1 MQHEIITTISISAS
15 PERVWEVLMDFARY
29 PEWNP
34 FVRSI
39 EGSPTEGSVL
49 QVRIE
54 PPGGKAMT
62 FRPIVLRRSEGREFI
77 WKGKLLFPGVFDG
90 EHYFRL
96 ERAASDSTR
105 FTQGEQFTGLLV
117 PLLRRSLE
125 RGTKAGFEAMNLAVK
140 QQVEKT

>member
-62 FRPIVLRRSEGREFI
+62 FRPVVLRRSEGREFPSTTAI
-77 WKGKLLFPGVFDG
+77 RMSSTPPLRSFHEKAVKLFLKFISDFPGGGGIVLPSG
-90 EHYFRL
+90 LGILVHVLIRCLRQRVERCYLVL
-96 ERAASDSTR
+96 EVSC
-105 FTQGEQFTGLLV
+105 
-117 PLLRRSLE
+117 
-125 RGTKAGFEAMNLAVK
+125 
-140 QQVEKT
+140 